1 MIAMS
6 RRVIMKTLLRK
17 FLCALVFAGG
27 MLGVSLTAPVQAATC
42 TIGLGPIC
50 VTIGGSASAQTAPA
64 PMLVLYDAPPNDQYT
79 NLGKAYAI
87 MLYNLLAHFNA
98 TITLLPVQNYTAGM
112 TEQYTATFYMGS
124 YYNNPIPAAF
134 LSDVTT
140 TQKTVVW
147 FKYNLWELA
156 WNTAYPFTTRY
167 GITFSSLA
175 GMNAA
180 PSASAPN
187 PGFFDTITYKNQT
200 MTKYYA
206 FNATT
211 GAISADPDIGLTA
224 VADATKATSLVTIT
238 NSVTKATAPYVI
250 RSGNFWYFAD
260 MPFSYIGPRDRYL
273 VVCDM
278 LHDILGTNA
287 PTLHRALVR
296 LEDVN
301 ATTTVSSMQ
310 TLTDYMYGQKIPFS
324 IATIPVYT
332 DPNGV
337 YNGGVAQTIH
347 MVNATGLKQALNYA
361 RARGGHV
368 LMHGYTHQYS
378 NVPNVI
384 NAVSAN
390 DYEFWFAT
398 QNRPVNEDSTQWAAG
413 RLSAG
418 LLELQFNGYFP
429 FAWEAPHY
437 QSSPLAIK
445 AVPTYFKNTYQRVVY
460 YTSDNPQTLAATTPG
475 HDFSVGQ
482 FFPYI
487 IQKDY
492 YGQRVIPENLG
503 NVEYNICSIDP
514 SSCLTYNVTDILTN
528 ANYALVVRDGF
539 ASFFFHPFWLE
550 PGLVATGFPDFQQI
564 ITGITALG
572 YTWADAS
579 TVQ

>member
-1 MIAMS
+1 
-6 RRVIMKTLLRK
+6 MKFMFRK
-17 FLCALVFAGG
+17 FLCALIFAGG
-27 MLGVSLTAPVQAATC
+27 LLGISLTGPAQASTC

-50 VTIGGSASAQTAPA
+50 VTIGGSASAQTPPA
-64 PMLVLYDAPPNDQYT
+64 PILVLYDAPPNDQYT

-87 MLYNLLAHFNA
+87 MLYNLLAHFNT
-98 TITLLPVQNYTAGM
+98 TITMLPVQNYTAGM

-124 YYNNPIPAAF
+124 YYANPIPAAF
-134 LSDVTT
+134 LSDVST

-156 WNTAYPFTTRY
+156 WNTAYPFTSRY
-167 GITFSSLA
+167 GITFSALA

-187 PGFFDTITYKNQT
+187 PGFYDTITYKSQT

-211 GAISADPDIGLTA
+211 GAIAADPDIGVTA
-224 VADATKATSLVTIT
+224 VADATKATTLVTIS
-238 NSVTKATAPYVI
+238 NSASPTTKPPVPYVI

-260 MPFSYIGPRDRYL
+260 MPFSFIGPRDRYL

-287 PTLHRALVR
+287 PTLHRAMVR

-301 ATTTVSSMQ
+301 ATTTVDSMK

-347 MVNATGLKQALNYA
+347 MVNATGLKQSLNYA

-378 NVPNVI
+378 NIPNLI

-390 DYEFWFAT
+390 DYEFWLAT

-418 LLELQFNGYFP
+418 LLELQLNGYFP

-445 AVPTYFKNTYQRVVY
+445 AVPKYFKNTYQRVVY
-460 YTSDNPQTLAATTPG
+460 YTSDNPQTLTATTPG

-492 YGQRVIPENLG
+492 YNQRVIPENLG

-514 SSCLTYNVTDILTN
+514 SSCLSYNVTDILTN

-539 ASFFFHPFWLE
+539 ASFFFPPFWLE
-550 PGLVATGFPDFQQI
+550 PALGTAGFTDFQQI
-564 ITGITALG
+564 ITGISALG
-572 YTWADAS
+572 FTWADAS

>member
-1 MIAMS
+1 
-6 RRVIMKTLLRK
+6 MKSMFRK
-17 FLCALVFAGG
+17 FLYALVFAGG
-27 MLGVSLTAPVQAATC
+27 LLGVSLTGPAQASTC

-50 VTIGGSASAQTAPA
+50 VTVGTTASAQTTPA
-64 PMLVLYDAPPNDQYT
+64 PILVLYDAPANDQYT

-87 MLYNLLAHFNA
+87 MLYNLLAHFNT
-98 TITLLPVQNYTAGM
+98 TITMLPVQNYTAGM

-124 YYNNPIPAAF
+124 YYANPIPAAF
-134 LSDVTT
+134 LSDVST

-156 WNTAYPFTTRY
+156 WNTAYPFTSRY
-167 GITFSSLA
+167 GISFSSLA

-180 PSASAPN
+180 PTASAPN
-187 PGFFDTITYKNQT
+187 PGFYDTVTYKNQT

-211 GAISADPDIGLTA
+211 GAVSADPDIGVTA

-260 MPFSYIGPRDRYL
+260 MPFSFIGPRDRYL

-287 PTLHRALVR
+287 PTQHRALVR
-296 LEDVN
+296 LEDLN
-301 ATTTVSSMQ
+301 ATNTVSSIE
-310 TLTDYMYGQKIPFS
+310 TLADYMSSKKIPFS
-324 IATIPVYT
+324 LATIPLYT

-347 MVNATGLKQALNYA
+347 MVNATGLKQALNYSI
-361 RARGGHV
+361 ARGGKL

-378 NVPNVI
+378 NIPNLV

-390 DYEFWFAT
+390 DYEFWLAT
-398 QNRPVNEDSTQWAAG
+398 LNRPVNEDSTQWAAG

-418 LLELQFNGYFP
+418 LLELQLNGYTP

-437 QSSPLAIK
+437 QSSPLAIA
-445 AVPTYFKNTYQRVVY
+445 AVPQYFKNTYQRVVY
-460 YTSDNPQTLAATTPG
+460 YTSSNPQTLNAITPG

-503 NVEYNICSIDP
+503 NVEYNICNIDP
-514 SSCLTYNVTDILTN
+514 SSCLTYSAQDILTN

-550 PGLVATGFPDFQQI
+550 PDLGTPGYADFQTI
-564 ITGITALG
+564 ITGITNLG
-572 YTWADAS
+572 FTWVDAS
-579 TVQ
+579 TAQ

>member
-1 MIAMS
+1 
-6 RRVIMKTLLRK
+6 MKTLLRK

>member
-1 MIAMS
+1 
-6 RRVIMKTLLRK
+6 MKTLLRK

-27 MLGVSLTAPVQAATC
+27 LLGISLTAPAQAATC

-50 VTIGGSASAQTAPA
+50 VTVGGTTTSTPA

-79 NLGKAYAI
+79 NLGKSYAI
-87 MLYNLLAHFNA
+87 MLYNLLAHFNT

-124 YYNNPIPAAF
+124 YYNYPIPAAF
-134 LSDVTT
+134 LSDVSTT
-140 TQKTVVW
+140 LKTVVW

-156 WNTAYPFTTRY
+156 WNTAYPFTARY
-167 GITFSSLA
+167 GINFVNLA
-175 GMNAA
+175 GLNAA

-187 PGFFDTITYKNQT
+187 PGFYDTVTYKNQT

-211 GAISADPDIGLTA
+211 GVVTADPDIGVTA

-273 VVCDM
+273 VMCDM

-296 LEDVN
+296 LEDIN
-301 ATTTVSSMQ
+301 ATNTVTSIN
-310 TLTDYMYGQKIPFS
+310 TLTDYLYSKNIPFS
-324 IATIPVYT
+324 LATIPLYK

-337 YNGGVAQTIH
+337 YNGGVAQSIH
-347 MVNATGLKQALNYA
+347 LVNATGLKSALNHA
-361 RARGGHV
+361 KARGGHI

-378 NVPNVI
+378 NIPNLV

-390 DYEFWFAT
+390 DFEFWLAT

-413 RLSAG
+413 RLSSG
-418 LLELQFNGYFP
+418 LLEFQLNGYAP

-445 AVPTYFKNTYQRVVY
+445 AVPQYFKNTYQRVVY
-460 YTSDNPQTLAATTPG
+460 YTSDNPQTLNATTPG

-492 YGQRVIPENLG
+492 YNQRVIPENLG
-503 NVEYNICSIDP
+503 NVEYNICNIDP
-514 SSCLTYNVTDILTN
+514 SSCIVYTAQDILTN

-550 PGLVATGFPDFQQI
+550 PEVGTPGFTDFQSV
-564 ITGITALG
+564 ITGISALG
-572 YTWADAS
+572 YTWVDAS
-579 TVQ
+579 TAQ

>member
-1 MIAMS
+1 
-6 RRVIMKTLLRK
+6 MKTLFRK
-17 FLCALVFAGG
+17 FLCVVILVGG
-27 MLGVSLTAPVQAATC
+27 MLGISVGGPAQAATC

-50 VTIGGSASAQTAPA
+50 VTVGGTASAQTTPA
-64 PMLVLYDAPPNDQYT
+64 PILVLYDAPANDQYT

-87 MLYNLLAHFNA
+87 MLYNLLAHFNT
-98 TITLLPVQNYTAGM
+98 TITMLPVQNYTAGM

-134 LSDVTT
+134 LSDVST

-156 WNTAYPFTTRY
+156 WNTAYPFTSRY
-167 GITFSSLA
+167 GITFSALA

-187 PGFFDTITYKNQT
+187 PGFYDTITYKGQT

-211 GAISADPDIGLTA
+211 GAIAADPDIGVTA
-224 VADATKATSLVTIT
+224 VADATKATTLLTIS
-238 NSVTKATAPYVI
+238 NSASPTTKPPVPYVI

-273 VVCDM
+273 VMCDM

-301 ATTTVSSMQ
+301 ATTTVASMQ
-310 TLTDYMYGQKIPFS
+310 QLTDYLYGLKIPFS

-361 RARGGHV
+361 KVRGGHI

-378 NVPNVI
+378 NIPNLI

-390 DYEFWFAT
+390 DFEFWLAT

-413 RLSAG
+413 RLSSG
-418 LLELQFNGYFP
+418 LLEFQLNGYAP

-437 QSSPLAIK
+437 QSSPLSIK
-445 AVPTYFKNTYQRVVY
+445 AVPQYFKNTYQRVVY
-460 YTSDNPQTLAATTPG
+460 YTSDNPQTLNSTTAG

-492 YGQRVIPENLG
+492 YNQRIIPENLG
-503 NVEYNICSIDP
+503 NVEYNICNIDP
-514 SSCLTYNVTDILTN
+514 SSCLTYTAQDILTN

-550 PGLVATGFPDFQQI
+550 PELGTPGYADFQTI
-564 ITGITALG
+564 ITGITSLG

-579 TVQ
+579 TAQ

>member
-1 MIAMS
+1 
-6 RRVIMKTLLRK
+6 MKTLLRK

-112 TEQYTATFYMGS
+112 TEQYTATFYMGI

>member
-1 MIAMS
+1 
-6 RRVIMKTLLRK
+6 MKTLFRK
-17 FLCALVFAGG
+17 FLCALVLVGG
-27 MLGVSLTAPVQAATC
+27 MLGVSVGGPAQAATC

-50 VTIGGSASAQTAPA
+50 VTVGGTASAQTTPA
-64 PMLVLYDAPPNDQYT
+64 PILVLYDAPANDQYT

-87 MLYNLLAHFNA
+87 MLYNLLAHFNT
-98 TITLLPVQNYTAGM
+98 TITMLPVQSYTAGM
-112 TEQYTATFYMGS
+112 TEQYVATFYMGS
-124 YYNNPIPAAF
+124 YYANPIPAAF
-134 LSDVTT
+134 MSDVST

-156 WNTAYPFTTRY
+156 WNTAYPFTSRY
-167 GITFSSLA
+167 GINFVGLR

-187 PGFFDTITYKNQT
+187 PGFFDTVTYKNQT

-206 FNATT
+206 FNAST
-211 GAISADPDIGLTA
+211 GAISADPDIGVTS

-238 NSVTKATAPYVI
+238 NSVTKETAPYVI

-273 VVCDM
+273 AMCDL

-287 PTLHRALVR
+287 ATLHRALVR
-296 LEDVN
+296 LEDIN
-301 ATTTVSSMQ
+301 ATNTVTSIN
-310 TLTDYMYGQKIPFS
+310 TLTDYLYSKKIPFS
-324 IATIPVYT
+324 LATIPLYK

-337 YNGGVAQTIH
+337 YNGGVSQTIH
-347 MVNATGLKQALNYA
+347 LVNATGLKSALNHA
-361 RARGGHV
+361 LARGGKI

-378 NVPNVI
+378 NIPNLI

-390 DYEFWFAT
+390 DFEFWLAT

-413 RLSAG
+413 RLSSG
-418 LLELQFNGYFP
+418 LLELQLNGYFP

-437 QSSPLAIK
+437 QSSPLAMK
-445 AVPTYFKNTYQRVVY
+445 AVPQYFKNTYQRVVY
-460 YTSDNPQTLAATTPG
+460 YTSDNPQTLNAATAG

-492 YGQRVIPENLG
+492 YNQRIIPENLG
-503 NVEYNICSIDP
+503 NVEYNICNIDP
-514 SSCLTYNVTDILTN
+514 SSCLTYTAQDILTN

-550 PGLVATGFPDFQQI
+550 PEIGTPGYADFQTI
-564 ITGITALG
+564 ITGITSLG

-579 TVQ
+579 TAQ

>member
-1 MIAMS
+1 
-6 RRVIMKTLLRK
+6 MKTLLRK
-17 FLCALVFAGG
+17 FLCALAFAGSL
-27 MLGVSLTAPVQAATC
+27 LGISLTGPAQAATC

-50 VTIGGSASAQTAPA
+50 VTVGGSASAQTTPA
-64 PMLVLYDAPPNDQYT
+64 KMLVLYDAPPNDQFT
-79 NLGKAYAI
+79 NLGKSYAI
-87 MLYNLLAHFNA
+87 MLYNLLGHFNTA
-98 TITLLPVQNYTAGM
+98 ITMLPVQNYTAGM

-134 LSDVTT
+134 LSDVST

-167 GITFSSLA
+167 GINFVGLR

-187 PGFFDTITYKNQT
+187 PGFFDTVSYKNQT

-211 GAISADPDIGLTA
+211 GAVSADPDIGVTS
-224 VADATKATSLVTIT
+224 VADATKASSVVTIT
-238 NSVTKATAPYVI
+238 NSVTKETAPYVI

-273 VVCDM
+273 VMCDM

-296 LEDVN
+296 LEDIN
-301 ATTTVSSMQ
+301 ATNTVASIN
-310 TLTDYMYGQKIPFS
+310 TLTDYLFSKQIPFS
-324 IATIPVYT
+324 LATIPLYK

-337 YNGGVAQTIH
+337 YNGGVSQTIH
-347 MVNATGLKQALNYA
+347 LVNATGLKSALNHA
-361 RARGGHV
+361 LARGGKI

-378 NVPNVI
+378 NIPNLI

-390 DYEFWFAT
+390 DFEFWFAT
-398 QNRPVNEDSTQWAAG
+398 ENRPVNEDSTQWAAG
-413 RLSAG
+413 RLSSG
-418 LLELQFNGYFP
+418 LLELQLNGYKP

-445 AVPTYFKNTYQRVVY
+445 AVPQYFKNTYQRVVY
-460 YTSDNPQTLAATTPG
+460 YTSDNPQTLNASTPG

-492 YGQRVIPENLG
+492 YNQRVIPENLG
-503 NVEYNICSIDP
+503 NVEYNICNIDP
-514 SSCLTYNVTDILTN
+514 SSCLSYTAQDILTN

-550 PGLVATGFPDFQQI
+550 PEIGTPGYADFQTI
-564 ITGITALG
+564 ITGITSLG

>member
-1 MIAMS
+1 
-6 RRVIMKTLLRK
+6 MKTLLRK

-79 NLGKAYAI
+79 NLGKSYAI
-87 MLYNLLAHFNA
+87 MLYNLLAHFNT

-112 TEQYTATFYMGS
+112 TEQYTAIFYMGS

-156 WNTAYPFTTRY
+156 WNTAYPFTSRY
-167 GITFSSLA
+167 GITFSNLA

-187 PGFFDTITYKNQT
+187 PGFFDTITYKNQA

-211 GAISADPDIGLTA
+211 GAISADPDIGVTA

-273 VVCDM
+273 VMCDM

-301 ATTTVSSMQ
+301 ATNTVTSIN
-310 TLTDYMYGQKIPFS
+310 TLTDFLYSKKIPFS
-324 IATIPVYT
+324 LATIPLYK

-347 MVNATGLKQALNYA
+347 LVNATGLKSALNHA
-361 RARGGHV
+361 LPRGGKI

-378 NVPNVI
+378 NIPNLI

-390 DYEFWFAT
+390 DFEFWLAT

-413 RLSAG
+413 RLSSG
-418 LLELQFNGYFP
+418 LLEFQLNGYAP

-445 AVPTYFKNTYQRVVY
+445 AVPQYFKNTYQRVVY
-460 YTSDNPQTLAATTPG
+460 YTSDNPQTLNASTPG

-492 YGQRVIPENLG
+492 YNQRIIPENLG
-503 NVEYNICSIDP
+503 NVEYNICNIDP
-514 SSCLTYNVTDILTN
+514 SSCLTYTAQDILTN
-528 ANYALVVRDGF
+528 ATYAQVVRDGF

-550 PGLVATGFPDFQQI
+550 PEIGTPGYADFQTI
-564 ITGITALG
+564 INGITALG
-572 YTWADAS
+572 FTWVDAS
-579 TVQ
+579 TAQ

>member
-1 MIAMS
+1 
-6 RRVIMKTLLRK
+6 MKTLLRK

-27 MLGVSLTAPVQAATC
+27 MLGVSLTAPAQAATC

-50 VTIGGSASAQTAPA
+50 VTVGGSASAQTTPA
-64 PMLVLYDAPPNDQYT
+64 KMLVLYDAPANDQYT

-87 MLYNLLAHFNA
+87 MLYNLLAHFNT
-98 TITLLPVQNYTAGM
+98 TITMLPVQNYTAGM

-134 LSDVTT
+134 LSDVST

-167 GITFSSLA
+167 GITFSGLA

-187 PGFFDTITYKNQT
+187 PGFYDTITYKGQT

-211 GAISADPDIGLTA
+211 GAISADPDIGVTA
-224 VADATKATSLVTIT
+224 VADATKATTVLTIS
-238 NSVTKATAPYVI
+238 NSASPTTKPPVPYVI

-273 VVCDM
+273 VMCDM

-287 PTLHRALVR
+287 PTQHRALVR

-301 ATTTVSSMQ
+301 ATTSVSAMQ
-310 TLTDYMYGQKIPFS
+310 QLTDYMYGLKIPFS
-324 IATIPVYT
+324 IATIPLYK

-337 YNGGVAQTIH
+337 YNGGVSQTIH
-347 MVNATGLKQALNYA
+347 LVNATGLKQALNYA
-361 RARGGHV
+361 KARGGRI

-378 NVPNVI
+378 NVPNLI

-390 DYEFWFAT
+390 DFEFWFAT

-418 LLELQFNGYFP
+418 LLELQLNGYFP

-445 AVPTYFKNTYQRVVY
+445 AVPQYFKNTYQRVVY
-460 YTSDNPQTLAATTPG
+460 YTSDNPQTLNATTPG

-492 YGQRVIPENLG
+492 YNQRVIPENLG

-550 PGLVATGFPDFQQI
+550 ADLGTPGMADFQQI

>member
-1 MIAMS
+1 
-6 RRVIMKTLLRK
+6 MKTLLRK

-112 TEQYTATFYMGS
+112 TEQYPAIFYMGS

>member
-1 MIAMS
+1 
-6 RRVIMKTLLRK
+6 MKTLFRK

-27 MLGVSLTAPVQAATC
+27 LLGVSLTELSQSATC
-42 TIGLGPIC
+42 TLGVGSIC
-50 VTIGGSASAQTAPA
+50 VTIGGSASAQTTPA
-64 PMLVLYDAPPNDQYT
+64 KMLVLYDAPANDPYT

-87 MLYNLLAHFNA
+87 MLYNLLAHFNT
-98 TITLLPVQNYTAGM
+98 TITMLPVQNYTAGM

-134 LSDVTT
+134 LSDVST

-167 GITFSSLA
+167 GINFVNLA
-175 GMNAA
+175 GMNAT

-187 PGFFDTITYKNQT
+187 PGFYDTITYKSQT

-211 GAISADPDIGLTA
+211 GAVTADPDIGVTA
-224 VADATKATSLVTIT
+224 VADATKATTLVTIS
-238 NSVTKATAPYVI
+238 NSVSPTTKPAVPYVI

-273 VVCDM
+273 VICDM

-310 TLTDYMYGQKIPFS
+310 QLTDYLYGQKVPFS

-378 NVPNVI
+378 NIPNLI

-390 DYEFWFAT
+390 DYEFWLAT

-418 LLELQFNGYFP
+418 LLELQLNGYFP

-445 AVPTYFKNTYQRVVY
+445 AVPKYFKNTYQRVVY
-460 YTSDNPQTLAATTPG
+460 YTSDNPQTLASTAPG

-503 NVEYNICSIDP
+503 NVEYNICAIDP
-514 SSCLTYNVTDILTN
+514 SSCLTYNVADILTN
-528 ANYALVVRDGF
+528 ATYALVVRDGF

-550 PGLVATGFPDFQQI
+550 PGLVATGFPDFQQL
-564 ITGITALG
+564 ITGISALG
-572 YTWADAS
+572 FTWVDAS
-579 TVQ
+579 TAQ

>member
-1 MIAMS
+1 
-6 RRVIMKTLLRK
+6 MKTLLGK
-17 FLCALVFAGG
+17 FLCVLVFAGSL
-27 MLGVSLTAPVQAATC
+27 LGVSVGGTAQTSAC
-42 TIGLGPIC
+42 TIGIGPVC
-50 VTIGGSASAQTAPA
+50 VTVGATASAQTTPA
-64 PMLVLYDAPPNDQYT
+64 KMLVLYDAPPNDQYT

-87 MLYNLLAHFNA
+87 MLYNLLAHFNT

-112 TEQYTATFYMGS
+112 TEQYAATFYMGS

-156 WNTAYPFTTRY
+156 WNTAYPFTSRY
-167 GITFSSLA
+167 GINFVGLR
-175 GMNAA
+175 GLNAA

-187 PGFFDTITYKNQT
+187 PGFFDTVSYKNLT

-206 FNATT
+206 YNATT
-211 GAISADPDIGLTA
+211 GAISADPDIGVTS

-238 NSVTKATAPYVI
+238 NSVTQETAPYVM

-273 VVCDM
+273 AMCDL
-278 LHDILGTNA
+278 LHDILGTNQA
-287 PTLHRALVR
+287 TLHRAMVR

-301 ATTTVSSMQ
+301 ATTTVSSMK
-310 TLTDYMYGQKIPFS
+310 TLTDYLYSKKIPFS
-324 IATIPVYT
+324 IATIPLYT

-347 MVNATGLKQALNYA
+347 LVNATGLKQALNYA
-361 RARGGHV
+361 QNRGGRV

-378 NVPNVI
+378 NIPNLI

-390 DYEFWFAT
+390 DFEFWLAT
-398 QNRPVNEDSTQWAAG
+398 ENRPVNEDSTQWAAG

-418 LLELQFNGYFP
+418 LLEFQLNGYFP

-437 QSSPLAIK
+437 QSSPLSIK
-445 AVPTYFKNTYQRVVY
+445 AVPQYFKTTYQRVVY
-460 YTSDNPQTLAATTPG
+460 YTSDNPQTLNSTTAG

-492 YGQRVIPENLG
+492 YNQRVLPENLG
-503 NVEYNICSIDP
+503 NVEYNICNIDP
-514 SSCLTYNVTDILTN
+514 SSCLTYTAQDILTN
-528 ANYALVVRDGF
+528 ANYALAVRDGF

-550 PGLVATGFPDFQQI
+550 PDLGTPGFTDFQTI
-564 ITGITALG
+564 ISGITSLG
-572 YTWADAS
+572 FTWADAS
-579 TVQ
+579 KVQ

>member
-1 MIAMS
+1 
-6 RRVIMKTLLRK
+6 MKTLLRK

-572 YTWADAS
+572 YTRADAS

>member
-1 MIAMS
+1 
-6 RRVIMKTLLRK
+6 MKTLLRK

-112 TEQYTATFYMGS
+112 TERYTATFYMGS

>member
-1 MIAMS
+1 
-6 RRVIMKTLLRK
+6 MKTLLRK

-27 MLGVSLTAPVQAATC
+27 LLGLSLTGPAQAATC
-42 TIGLGPIC
+42 TIGLGTIC
-50 VTIGGSASAQTAPA
+50 VTVGGTTTTSTPA

-79 NLGKAYAI
+79 NLGKSYAI
-87 MLYNLLAHFNA
+87 MLYNLLAHFNT

-112 TEQYTATFYMGS
+112 TEQYTAIFYMGS

-156 WNTAYPFTTRY
+156 WNTAYPFTSRY
-167 GITFSSLA
+167 GINFVGLR

-187 PGFFDTITYKNQT
+187 PGFFDTVSYKNQT

-211 GAISADPDIGLTA
+211 GVVSADPDIGVTS
-224 VADATKATSLVTIT
+224 VADPTKASSVVTIR
-238 NSVTKATAPYVI
+238 NSVTQETAPYVI
-250 RSGNFWYFAD
+250 RSGNFWYVAD

-273 VVCDM
+273 AMCDM

-301 ATTTVSSMQ
+301 ATNTVSSIN
-310 TLTDYMYGQKIPFS
+310 TLTDYLYSKKIPFS
-324 IATIPVYT
+324 IATIPLYK

-337 YNGGVAQTIH
+337 YNGGVSQTIH
-347 MVNATGLKQALNYA
+347 LVNATGLKSALNHA
-361 RARGGHV
+361 LPRGGKI

-378 NVPNVI
+378 NIPNLI

-390 DYEFWFAT
+390 DFEFWLAT

-413 RLSAG
+413 RLSSG
-418 LLELQFNGYFP
+418 LLEFQLNGYAP

-445 AVPTYFKNTYQRVVY
+445 AVPQYFKNTYQRVVY
-460 YTSDNPQTLAATTPG
+460 YTSDNPQTLNATTPG

-492 YGQRVIPENLG
+492 YNQRIIPENLG
-503 NVEYNICSIDP
+503 NVEYNICNIDP
-514 SSCLTYNVTDILTN
+514 SSCLTYTAQDILTN
-528 ANYALVVRDGF
+528 ATYAQVVRDGF

-550 PGLVATGFPDFQQI
+550 PEVGTPGYADFQTI
-564 ITGITALG
+564 INGITALG
-572 YTWADAS
+572 FTWVDAS
-579 TVQ
+579 TAQ

>member
-1 MIAMS
+1 
-6 RRVIMKTLLRK
+6 MKFMFRK
-17 FLCALVFAGG
+17 FLCALIFAGG
-27 MLGVSLTAPVQAATC
+27 LLGISLTGPAQASTC

-50 VTIGGSASAQTAPA
+50 VTIGGSASAQTPPA
-64 PMLVLYDAPPNDQYT
+64 PILVLYDAPPNDQYT

-87 MLYNLLAHFNA
+87 MLYNLLAHFNT
-98 TITLLPVQNYTAGM
+98 TITMLPVQNYTAGM

-124 YYNNPIPAAF
+124 YYANPIPAAF
-134 LSDVTT
+134 LSDVST

-156 WNTAYPFTTRY
+156 WNTAYPFTSRY
-167 GITFSSLA
+167 GITFSALA

-187 PGFFDTITYKNQT
+187 PGFYDTITYKSQT

-211 GAISADPDIGLTA
+211 GAIAADPDIGVTA
-224 VADATKATSLVTIT
+224 VADATKATTLVTIS
-238 NSVTKATAPYVI
+238 NSASPTTKPPVPYVI

-260 MPFSYIGPRDRYL
+260 MPFSFIGPRDRYL

-287 PTLHRALVR
+287 PTLHRAMVR

-301 ATTTVSSMQ
+301 ATTTVDSMK

-347 MVNATGLKQALNYA
+347 MVNATGLKQSLTSA

-378 NVPNVI
+378 NIPNLI

-390 DYEFWFAT
+390 DYEFWLAT

-418 LLELQFNGYFP
+418 LLELQLNGYFP

-445 AVPTYFKNTYQRVVY
+445 AVPKYFKNTYQRVVY
-460 YTSDNPQTLAATTPG
+460 YTSDNPQTLTATTPG

-482 FFPYI
+482 FSPYI

-492 YGQRVIPENLG
+492 YNQRVIPENLG

-514 SSCLTYNVTDILTN
+514 SSCLSYNVTDILTN

-550 PGLVATGFPDFQQI
+550 PGLGTAGFTDFQQI
-564 ITGITALG
+564 ITGISALG
-572 YTWADAS
+572 FTWADAS

>member
-1 MIAMS
+1 
-6 RRVIMKTLLRK
+6 MKTLLRK

-112 TEQYTATFYMGS
+112 TEQYTAIFYMGS
-124 YYNNPIPAAF
+124 YYNNPIPAAL

>member
-1 MIAMS
+1 
-6 RRVIMKTLLRK
+6 MKTLLRK

-27 MLGVSLTAPVQAATC
+27 MLGVSLTGPAQADTC
-42 TIGLGPIC
+42 TIGLGSVC
-50 VTIGGSASAQTAPA
+50 VTVGGTASAQTTPA
-64 PMLVLYDAPPNDQYT
+64 PILVLYDAPANDQYT

-87 MLYNLLAHFNA
+87 MLYNLLAHFNT
-98 TITLLPVQNYTAGM
+98 TITMLPVQNYTAGM
-112 TEQYTATFYMGS
+112 TEKYTATFYMGS
-124 YYNNPIPAAF
+124 YYANPIPAAF
-134 LSDVTT
+134 LSDVST

-156 WNTAYPFTTRY
+156 WNTAYPFTSRY
-167 GITFSSLA
+167 GINFVGLR

-187 PGFFDTITYKNQT
+187 PGFFDTVTYKNQT

-211 GAISADPDIGLTA
+211 GAISADPDIGVTS

-238 NSVTKATAPYVI
+238 NSVTKETAPYVI

-273 VVCDM
+273 AMCDL

-296 LEDVN
+296 LEDIN
-301 ATTTVSSMQ
+301 ATNTVTSIN
-310 TLTDYMYGQKIPFS
+310 TLTDYLYSKKIPFS
-324 IATIPVYT
+324 LATIPLYT

-337 YNGGVAQTIH
+337 YNGGVSQTIH
-347 MVNATGLKQALNYA
+347 LVNATGLKSALNHA
-361 RARGGHV
+361 LARGGKI

-378 NVPNVI
+378 TIPNLI

-390 DYEFWFAT
+390 DFEFWLAT

-413 RLSAG
+413 RLSSG
-418 LLELQFNGYFP
+418 LLELQLNGYFP

-445 AVPTYFKNTYQRVVY
+445 AVPQYFKNTYQRVVY
-460 YTSDNPQTLAATTPG
+460 YTSDNPQTLNATTVG

-492 YGQRVIPENLG
+492 YNQRIIPENLG
-503 NVEYNICSIDP
+503 NVEYNICNIDP
-514 SSCLTYNVTDILTN
+514 SSCLTYTAQDILTN

-550 PGLVATGFPDFQQI
+550 PELGTPGYTDFQTI
-564 ITGITALG
+564 ITGITSLG

>member
-1 MIAMS
+1 
-6 RRVIMKTLLRK
+6 MKSMFRK

-27 MLGVSLTAPVQAATC
+27 LLGISLTGPAQTQTC
-42 TIGLGPIC
+42 TIGLGPVC
-50 VTIGGSASAQTAPA
+50 VTVGESASAQTTQAKV
-64 PMLVLYDAPPNDQYT
+64 LVLYDAPPNDQYT
-79 NLGKAYAI
+79 NLGMAYAI
-87 MLYNLLAHFNA
+87 MLYNLLAHFN
-98 TITLLPVQNYTAGM
+98 TTTTMLPVQNYTAGM
-112 TEQYTATFYMGS
+112 TEQYTATFYLGS
-124 YYNNPIPAAF
+124 YYANPVPAAF
-134 LSDVTT
+134 LSDVST

-156 WNTAYPFTTRY
+156 WNTAYPFTSRY

-187 PGFFDTITYKNQT
+187 PGFYDTVTYKNQT

-211 GAISADPDIGLTA
+211 GAISADPDIGVTA
-224 VADATKATSLVTIT
+224 VADATKATALVTIS
-238 NSVTKATAPYVI
+238 NSVNPTAYPAVPYVI

-260 MPFSYIGPRDRYL
+260 MPFSFIGPRDRYL

-287 PTLHRALVR
+287 PTQHRALVR
-296 LEDVN
+296 LEDLN
-301 ATTTVSSMQ
+301 ATNTVSSIE
-310 TLTDYMYGQKIPFS
+310 TLAGYLYGKKIPFS
-324 IATIPVYT
+324 LATIPLYT

-347 MVNATGLKQALNYA
+347 MVNATGLKQALNYSI
-361 RARGGHV
+361 ARGGKL

-378 NVPNVI
+378 NIPNLV

-390 DYEFWFAT
+390 DYEFWLAT
-398 QNRPVNEDSTQWAAG
+398 LNRPVNEDSTQWAAG

-418 LLELQFNGYFP
+418 LLELQLNGYTP

-437 QSSPLAIK
+437 QSSPLAIA
-445 AVPTYFKNTYQRVVY
+445 AVPKYFKNTYQRVVY
-460 YTSDNPQTLAATTPG
+460 YTSSNPQTLNATTPG

-503 NVEYNICSIDP
+503 NVEYNICNIDP
-514 SSCLTYNVTDILTN
+514 SSCLTYTAQDILTN

-550 PGLVATGFPDFQQI
+550 PDLGTPGYADFQTI
-564 ITGITALG
+564 ITGITNLG
-572 YTWADAS
+572 FTWVDAS
-579 TVQ
+579 TAQ

>member
-1 MIAMS
+1 
-6 RRVIMKTLLRK
+6 MKTLFRK
-17 FLCALVFAGG
+17 FLCVVILVGG
-27 MLGVSLTAPVQAATC
+27 MLGISVGGTAQASTC
-42 TIGLGPIC
+42 TIGLGTIC
-50 VTIGGSASAQTAPA
+50 VTVGGTASAQTTPA
-64 PMLVLYDAPPNDQYT
+64 PILVLYDAPANDPYT

-87 MLYNLLAHFNA
+87 MLYNLLAHFNT
-98 TITLLPVQNYTAGM
+98 TITMLPVQNYTAGM
-112 TEQYTATFYMGS
+112 TEQYVATFYMGS
-124 YYNNPIPAAF
+124 YYANPIPAAF
-134 LSDVTT
+134 PSDVST
-140 TQKTVVW
+140 TQKTVGW

-156 WNTAYPFTTRY
+156 WKTAYPFTSRY
-167 GITFSSLA
+167 GINFVGVR

-187 PGFFDTITYKNQT
+187 PGFFDTVTYKSQT
-200 MTKYYA
+200 MSKYYA

-211 GAISADPDIGLTA
+211 GAISADPDIGVTS

-238 NSVTKATAPYVI
+238 NSVTKETAPYVI

-273 VVCDM
+273 AMCDL

-287 PTLHRALVR
+287 ATLHRALVR
-296 LEDVN
+296 LEDIN
-301 ATTTVSSMQ
+301 ATNTVTSIN
-310 TLTDYMYGQKIPFS
+310 TLTDYLYSKKIPFS
-324 IATIPVYT
+324 LATIPLYK

-337 YNGGVAQTIH
+337 YNGGVSQTIH
-347 MVNATGLKQALNYA
+347 LVNATGLKSALNHA
-361 RARGGHV
+361 LARGGKI

-378 NVPNVI
+378 NIPNLI

-390 DYEFWFAT
+390 DFEFWLAT
-398 QNRPVNEDSTQWAAG
+398 QNTPVNEDSTQWAAG
-413 RLSAG
+413 RLSSG
-418 LLELQFNGYFP
+418 LLELQLNGYFP

-445 AVPTYFKNTYQRVVY
+445 AVPQYFKNTYQRVVY
-460 YTSDNPQTLAATTPG
+460 YTSDNPQTLNAATPG
-475 HDFSVGQ
+475 HDYSVGQ

-492 YGQRVIPENLG
+492 YKQRIIPENLG
-503 NVEYNICSIDP
+503 NVEYNICNIDP
-514 SSCLTYNVTDILTN
+514 SSCLTYTAQDILTN

-550 PGLVATGFPDFQQI
+550 PELGTPGYADFQTI
-564 ITGITALG
+564 ISGITSLG

>member
-1 MIAMS
+1 
-6 RRVIMKTLLRK
+6 MKTLFRK
-17 FLCALVFAGG
+17 FLCVVILVGG
-27 MLGVSLTAPVQAATC
+27 MLGISVGGPAQAATC

-50 VTIGGSASAQTAPA
+50 VTVGGTASAQTTPA
-64 PMLVLYDAPPNDQYT
+64 PILVLYDAPANDQYT

-87 MLYNLLAHFNA
+87 MLYNLLAHFNT
-98 TITLLPVQNYTAGM
+98 TITMLPVQNYTAGM
-112 TEQYTATFYMGS
+112 TEQYVATFYMGS
-124 YYNNPIPAAF
+124 YYANPIPAAF
-134 LSDVTT
+134 LSDVST

-156 WNTAYPFTTRY
+156 WNTAYPFTSRY
-167 GITFSSLA
+167 GINFVGLR

-187 PGFFDTITYKNQT
+187 PGFFDTVTYKSQT

-211 GAISADPDIGLTA
+211 GAISADPDIGVTS

-238 NSVTKATAPYVI
+238 NSVTKETAPYVI

-273 VVCDM
+273 AMCDL

-287 PTLHRALVR
+287 ATLHRALVR
-296 LEDVN
+296 LEDIN
-301 ATTTVSSMQ
+301 ATNTVTSIN
-310 TLTDYMYGQKIPFS
+310 TLTDYLYSKKIPFS
-324 IATIPVYT
+324 LATIPLYK

-337 YNGGVAQTIH
+337 YNGGVSQTIH
-347 MVNATGLKQALNYA
+347 LVNATGLKSALNHA
-361 RARGGHV
+361 LARGGKI

-378 NVPNVI
+378 NIPNLI

-390 DYEFWFAT
+390 DFEFWLAT

-413 RLSAG
+413 RLSSG
-418 LLELQFNGYFP
+418 LLELQLNGYFP

-437 QSSPLAIK
+437 QSSPLAMK
-445 AVPTYFKNTYQRVVY
+445 AVPQYFKNTYQRVVY
-460 YTSDNPQTLAATTPG
+460 YTSDNPQTLNAATVG

-492 YGQRVIPENLG
+492 YNQRIIPENLG
-503 NVEYNICSIDP
+503 NVEYNICNIDP
-514 SSCLTYNVTDILTN
+514 SSCLTYTAQDILTN

-550 PGLVATGFPDFQQI
+550 PELGTPGYADFQTI
-564 ITGITALG
+564 ITGITSLG

-579 TVQ
+579 TAQ

>member
-1 MIAMS
+1 
-6 RRVIMKTLLRK
+6 MKALLRK
-17 FLCALVFAGG
+17 FLCALVFAGSL
-27 MLGVSLTAPVQAATC
+27 LGVSLTGPAQASSC

-50 VTIGGSASAQTAPA
+50 VTIGGSASAQTTPA
-64 PMLVLYDAPPNDQYT
+64 KMLVLYDAPANDQYT

-87 MLYNLLAHFNA
+87 MLYNLLAHFNT

-112 TEQYTATFYMGS
+112 TEQYAATFYMGS

-187 PGFFDTITYKNQT
+187 PGFYDTVTYKNQT

-211 GAISADPDIGLTA
+211 GAVSADPDIGVTA
-224 VADATKATSLVTIT
+224 VADATKATTLLTIS
-238 NSVTKATAPYVI
+238 NSVSPTTKPPVPYVI

-273 VVCDM
+273 VMCDM

-301 ATTTVSSMQ
+301 ATTTVASMQ
-310 TLTDYMYGQKIPFS
+310 QLTDYMYGLKIPFS

-378 NVPNVI
+378 NIPNLI

-390 DYEFWFAT
+390 DYEFWLAT

-418 LLELQFNGYFP
+418 LLELQLNGYFP

-445 AVPTYFKNTYQRVVY
+445 AVPRYFKNTYQRVVY

-487 IQKDY
+487 INSDY

-528 ANYALVVRDGF
+528 AGYALVVRDGF

-572 YTWADAS
+572 FTWADAS

>member
-1 MIAMS
+1 
-6 RRVIMKTLLRK
+6 MKTLLRK

-27 MLGVSLTAPVQAATC
+27 MLGVSLTGPAQAATC
-42 TIGLGPIC
+42 TIGLGSVC
-50 VTIGGSASAQTAPA
+50 VTVGGTASAQTTPA
-64 PMLVLYDAPPNDQYT
+64 PILVLYDAPANDQYT

-87 MLYNLLAHFNA
+87 MLYNLLAHFNT
-98 TITLLPVQNYTAGM
+98 TITMLPVQNYTAGM
-112 TEQYTATFYMGS
+112 TEKYTATFYMGS
-124 YYNNPIPAAF
+124 YYANPIPAAF
-134 LSDVTT
+134 LSDVST

-156 WNTAYPFTTRY
+156 WNTAYPFTSRY
-167 GITFSSLA
+167 GINFVGLR

-187 PGFFDTITYKNQT
+187 PGFFDTVTYKNQT

-211 GAISADPDIGLTA
+211 GAISADPDIGVTS

-238 NSVTKATAPYVI
+238 NSVTKETAPYVI

-273 VVCDM
+273 AMCDL

-296 LEDVN
+296 LEDIN
-301 ATTTVSSMQ
+301 ATNTVTSIN
-310 TLTDYMYGQKIPFS
+310 TLTDYLYSKKIPFS
-324 IATIPVYT
+324 LATIPLYT

-337 YNGGVAQTIH
+337 YNGGVSQTIH
-347 MVNATGLKQALNYA
+347 LVNATGLKSALNHA
-361 RARGGHV
+361 LARGGKI

-378 NVPNVI
+378 NIPNLI

-390 DYEFWFAT
+390 DFEFWLAT

-413 RLSAG
+413 RLSSG
-418 LLELQFNGYFP
+418 LLELQLNGYFP

-445 AVPTYFKNTYQRVVY
+445 AVPQYFKNTYQRVVY
-460 YTSDNPQTLAATTPG
+460 YTSDNPQTLNATTVG

-492 YGQRVIPENLG
+492 YNQRIIPENLG
-503 NVEYNICSIDP
+503 NVEYNICNIDP
-514 SSCLTYNVTDILTN
+514 SSCLTYTAQDILTN

-550 PGLVATGFPDFQQI
+550 PELGTPGYTDFQTI
-564 ITGITALG
+564 ITGITSLG

>member
-1 MIAMS
+1 
-6 RRVIMKTLLRK
+6 MKTLLRK

-445 AVPTYFKNTYQRVVY
+445 AVPTYFKNPYQRVVY

>member
-1 MIAMS
+1 
-6 RRVIMKTLLRK
+6 MKTLFRK
-17 FLCALVFAGG
+17 FACALLLVCG
-27 MLGVSLTAPVQAATC
+27 MLGVSLGGPARAATC

-50 VTIGGSASAQTAPA
+50 VTVGGTASAQTTPA
-64 PMLVLYDAPPNDQYT
+64 PMLVLYDAPANDQYT

-87 MLYNLLAHFNA
+87 MLYNLLAHFNT
-98 TITLLPVQNYTAGM
+98 TITMLPVQNYTAGM

-147 FKYNLWELA
+147 FNYNLWELA
-156 WNTAYPFTTRY
+156 WNTAYPFTSRY
-167 GITFSSLA
+167 GINFVGLR

-187 PGFFDTITYKNQT
+187 PGFFDTVSYKSQS

-211 GAISADPDIGLTA
+211 GAISADPDIGVTS
-224 VADATKATSLVTIT
+224 VADATKASSVVTIT
-238 NSVTKATAPYVI
+238 NSVTQETAPYI
-250 RSGNFWYFAD
+250 MRSGNFWYVAD

-273 VVCDM
+273 VMCDM

-301 ATTTVSSMQ
+301 ATNTVTSIN
-310 TLTDYMYGQKIPFS
+310 TLTDYLYSKKIPFS
-324 IATIPVYT
+324 IATIPLYK

-337 YNGGVAQTIH
+337 YNGGVSQTIH
-347 MVNATGLKQALNYA
+347 LVNATGLKSALNHA
-361 RARGGHV
+361 LPRGGKI

-378 NVPNVI
+378 NIPNLI

-390 DYEFWFAT
+390 DFEFWLAT

-413 RLSAG
+413 RLSSG
-418 LLELQFNGYFP
+418 LLEFQLNGYAP

-437 QSSPLAIK
+437 QSSPLSIK
-445 AVPTYFKNTYQRVVY
+445 AVPQYFKNTYQRVVY
-460 YTSDNPQTLAATTPG
+460 YTSDNPQTLNSTTAG

-492 YGQRVIPENLG
+492 YNQRIIPENLG
-503 NVEYNICSIDP
+503 NVEYNICNIDP
-514 SSCLTYNVTDILTN
+514 SSCLTYTAQDILTN
-528 ANYALVVRDGF
+528 ATYAQVVRDGF

-550 PGLVATGFPDFQQI
+550 PELGTPGYTDFQTI
-564 ITGITALG
+564 ITGITGMG

-579 TVQ
+579 TVK

>member
-1 MIAMS
+1 
-6 RRVIMKTLLRK
+6 MKTLLRK

-27 MLGVSLTAPVQAATC
+27 LLGVSLTAPAQAATC

-50 VTIGGSASAQTAPA
+50 VTVGGTTTSTPA

-79 NLGKAYAI
+79 NLGKSYAI
-87 MLYNLLAHFNA
+87 MLYNLLAHFNT

-112 TEQYTATFYMGS
+112 TEQYTAIFYMGS

-134 LSDVTT
+134 LSDVST

-156 WNTAYPFTTRY
+156 WNTAYPFTSRY
-167 GITFSSLA
+167 GINFVGLR

-187 PGFFDTITYKNQT
+187 PGFFDTVSYKSQS

-206 FNATT
+206 FNATS
-211 GAISADPDIGLTA
+211 GVISADPDIGVTS
-224 VADATKATSLVTIT
+224 VADATKASSVVTIT
-238 NSVTKATAPYVI
+238 NSVTQETAPYI
-250 RSGNFWYFAD
+250 MRSGNFWYVAD

-273 VVCDM
+273 AMCDM

-301 ATTTVSSMQ
+301 ATNTVTSIN
-310 TLTDYMYGQKIPFS
+310 TLTDYLYSKKIPFS
-324 IATIPVYT
+324 IATIPLYK

-337 YNGGVAQTIH
+337 YNGGVSQTIH
-347 MVNATGLKQALNYA
+347 LVNATGLKSALNHA
-361 RARGGHV
+361 LPRGGKI

-378 NVPNVI
+378 NIPNLI

-390 DYEFWFAT
+390 DFEFWLAT

-413 RLSAG
+413 RLSSG
-418 LLELQFNGYFP
+418 LLEFQLNGYAP

-437 QSSPLAIK
+437 QSSPLSIK
-445 AVPTYFKNTYQRVVY
+445 AVPQYFKNTYQRVVY
-460 YTSDNPQTLAATTPG
+460 YTSDNPQTLNSTTAG

-492 YGQRVIPENLG
+492 YNQRIIPENLG
-503 NVEYNICSIDP
+503 NVEYNICNIDP
-514 SSCLTYNVTDILTN
+514 SSCLTYTAQDILTN
-528 ANYALVVRDGF
+528 AMYAQVVRDGF

-550 PGLVATGFPDFQQI
+550 PELGTPGYTDFQTI
-564 ITGITALG
+564 ITGITGMG

-579 TVQ
+579 TVK

>member
-1 MIAMS
+1 
-6 RRVIMKTLLRK
+6 MKTLFRK
-17 FLCALVFAGG
+17 FACALLLVCG
-27 MLGVSLTAPVQAATC
+27 MLGVSVGGPARAATC

-50 VTIGGSASAQTAPA
+50 VTVGGTASAQTTPA
-64 PMLVLYDAPPNDQYT
+64 PMLVLYDAPANDQYT

-87 MLYNLLAHFNA
+87 MLYNLLAHFNT
-98 TITLLPVQNYTAGM
+98 TITMLPVQNYTAGM

-134 LSDVTT
+134 LSDVST

-156 WNTAYPFTTRY
+156 WNTAYPFTSRY
-167 GITFSSLA
+167 GITFSALA

-187 PGFFDTITYKNQT
+187 PGFYDTITYKGQT

-211 GAISADPDIGLTA
+211 GAIAADPDIGVTA
-224 VADATKATSLVTIT
+224 VADATKATTLLTIS
-238 NSVTKATAPYVI
+238 NSASPTTKPPVPYVI

-273 VVCDM
+273 VMCDM

-301 ATTTVSSMQ
+301 ATTTVASMQ
-310 TLTDYMYGQKIPFS
+310 QLTDYLYGLKIPFS

-361 RARGGHV
+361 KVRGGHI

-378 NVPNVI
+378 NIPNLI

-390 DYEFWFAT
+390 DYEFWLAT

-418 LLELQFNGYFP
+418 LLELQLNGYFP

-445 AVPTYFKNTYQRVVY
+445 AVPKYFKNTYQRVVY
-460 YTSDNPQTLAATTPG
+460 YTSDNPQTLNATTPG

-492 YGQRVIPENLG
+492 YNQRVIPENLG

-514 SSCLTYNVTDILTN
+514 SSCLTYNVSDILTN

-564 ITGITALG
+564 ITGITSLG

-579 TVQ
+579 TAQ

>member
-1 MIAMS
+1 
-6 RRVIMKTLLRK
+6 MKTLLRK

-42 TIGLGPIC
+42 RIGLGPIC